1 LRLKLVFISLLLL
14 CLLGAGCSS
23 AQDFDSHLNSIV
35 DPYRF
40 NWVMWELESLCYEIG
55 QWFSG
60 DSVEPEDQP
69 ATVIEYF
76 ELGEQIRSLEWE
88 IATVGAGNEEGD
100 LAALEAE
107 LESLQEQRAAL
118 TSSVERIIASQI
130 REVLAEQGI
139 FHPAYQYIGLEI
151 SFPPLNFRLGEL
163 PHLLVVSPRDSIE
176 SMREIALRADLT
188 LEEIESIEEQVDEL
202 GVSALVVRL
211 GGAGALYPTLVT
223 DNASLQFTI
232 NAAVEEWLH
241 QYLAFKPL
249 GFLYILDLLGISRN
263 YEIATMNET
272 LASMV
277 SDEIGA
283 IVLER
288 YYPEY
293 VNNGQP
299 QDGGGFDFNQEM
311 REIRITVDQYLAQGE
326 TELAEEYMEERRQY
340 LASTGYYIRK
350 LNQAYFAF
358 YGAYADSPTSVS
370 PIGAELRELR
380 EQSASLG
387 DFLETVAGMSSRQ
400 ELSDILS
407 ESQ

>member
-1 LRLKLVFISLLLL
+1 MRLKLIFISLLLL
-14 CLLGAGCSS
+14 CLLGVGCSS
-23 AQDFDSHLNSIV
+23 AQDFDSRLNSIV
-35 DPYRF
+35 APYRF
-40 NWVMWELESLCYEIG
+40 NWVIWELESICYEVG

-60 DSVEPEDQP
+60 DQVEAEDQA

-88 IATVGAGNEEGD
+88 IAAVGAGNEEGD

-107 LESLQEQRAAL
+107 LESRQEQRAAL

-130 REVLAEQGI
+130 IEVLAEQDI
-139 FHPAYQYIGLEI
+139 FHPAHQYIGLEI
-151 SFPPLNFRLGEL
+151 NFPPLNFRLGEL
-163 PHLLVVSPRDSIE
+163 PYLLVVSPRDSIE

-293 VNNGQP
+293 VDNGQP
-299 QDGGGFDFNQEM
+299 QDGEGFDFNQEM

-326 TELAEEYMEERRQY
+326 IELAEEFMEERRQY
-340 LASTGYYIRK
+340 LASMGYYIRR

-370 PIGAELRELR
+370 PIGADLRELR
-380 EQSASLG
+380 ERSASPG

-407 ESQ
+407 DSP

>member
-1 LRLKLVFISLLLL
+1 LKLKLVLISLLLL
-14 CLLGAGCSS
+14 CLLGVGCSS

-35 DPYRF
+35 DSYRF

-55 QWFSG
+55 QWFFS
-60 DSVEPEDQP
+60 DHIEPEEQP

-76 ELGEQIRSLEWE
+76 ELGEQIRSLEWQ
-88 IATVGAGNEEGD
+88 IAVGSEEVD
-100 LAALEAE
+100 QTE

-130 REVLAEQGI
+130 IEVLAEQGI
-139 FHPAYQYIGLEI
+139 FHPAYENIGLEF
-151 SFPPLNFRLGEL
+151 SFPPVNFRLGEL
-163 PHLLVVSPRDSIE
+163 PHLLVVSPRESIE
-176 SMREIALRADLT
+176 SMREIALRGDLT

-202 GVSALVVRL
+202 GVSSLVVSL

-223 DNASLQFTI
+223 DSASLQFTI

-249 GFLYILDLLGISRN
+249 GFGYILDLLGISRN

-283 IVLER
+283 IILER

-293 VNNGQP
+293 VDNDQP
-299 QDGGGFDFNQEM
+299 EEDSGFDFNQEM
-311 REIRITVDQYLAQGE
+311 RQIRITVDQYLEQGE
-326 TELAEEYMEERRQY
+326 IELAEEYMEERRQY
-340 LASTGYYIRK
+340 LLSMGYYIRR

-387 DFLETVAGMSSRQ
+387 DFLEMVAGMSSRQ
-400 ELSDILS
+400 ELSDALS
-407 ESQ
+407 EGQ